1 MTVIPIQVTID
12 LPEDEVPQAVAG
24 RRALARELR
33 LLWVL
38 DQVRRGKVS
47 IGKGARLAGMGRM
60 PFLAAMEEHGLA
72 AIAYPAE
79 ELAHE
84 IALLTAT

>member
-1 MTVIPIQVTID
+1 MTLVPVQVEVD
-12 LPEDEVPQAVAG
+12 MPEDAVPKAAAG

-38 DQVRRGKVS
+38 DQVRRGNIS
-47 IGKGARLAGMGRM
+47 IGKGARLAGMGRL
-60 PFLAAMEEHGLA
+60 PFLNAMKDHGMP

-79 ELAHE
+79 ELAQE
-84 IALLTAT
+84 IDLLTAT

>member
-1 MTVIPIQVTID
+1 MSMIPIRVTVD
-12 LPEDEVPQAVAG
+12 LPEEEVPQAVAG

-38 DQVRRGKVS
+38 DQVRQGKIS
-47 IGKGARLAGMGRM
+47 IGKGAQFVGLGRLA
-60 PFLAAMEEHGLA
+60 FLATMEEHGLA